1 MFKSSLVLIL
11 GAVILLSGCSG
22 FGLTKRTD
30 GSSSSDGASSRTAR
44 STKHA
49 SKTPR
54 NVIGTSASKK
64 DKNAS
69 EQTTALAIPTGK
81 TSTPATDDAEL
92 RDVVAIVGLG
102 ESSSPRSFAN
112 EDVVSVSATK
122 GMRQP
127 VIDLGQLSSAPPA
140 KRSSPAIPDRPR
152 LYAFGPT
159 KPGSTLADV
168 ADQLLPSERIT
179 IAQMMW
185 ALYRK
190 NPEAFT
196 NKNINSLKPRSLLNV
211 PELDE
216 LLAVSRVE
224 AENQITRLRGS
235 VKTKVSAAY

>member
-1 MFKSSLVLIL
+1 MFRSSFVVTL
-11 GAVILLSGCSG
+11 GVVILLSGCSG

-30 GSSSSDGASSRTAR
+30 GSSSNDGGSSSRSAR

-54 NVIGTSASKK
+54 NVIGSTAGSK
-64 DKNAS
+64 DKNVIERTAGLA
-69 EQTTALAIPTGK
+69 TTPTK
-81 TSTPATDDAEL
+81 SSTPAAEDTEL
-92 RDVVAIVGLG
+92 RDVVTIVGLG
-102 ESSSPRSFAN
+102 ESSPRSYAN
-112 EDVVSVSATK
+112 EDVVSVSTTK
-122 GMRQP
+122 VVRQP
-127 VIDLGQLSSAPPA
+127 VIDLDQLNAAPHS
-140 KRSSPAIPDRPR
+140 KRITPVIPDRPR

-168 ADQLLPSERIT
+168 ADQLLPSERVT

-190 NPEAFT
+190 NPEAFI

-216 LLAVSRVE
+216 LMAVSRVE

-235 VKTKVSAAY
+235 VKSKVSAAY